1 MTHGAYGLD
10 GVLIYLTRAA
20 SLARG
25 ILDARI
31 PDDTPSPLRKTLMKT
46 ITAALT
52 SAFLVAGAH
61 AQTPSSFTAMTPSSD
76 ASTAAMTK
84 SDAKRDMAVESHIK
98 NMHAQLQITP
108 AEETQWAAV
117 AQTMRD
123 SAIET
128 DQAIDK
134 REALVSSGSAV
145 DNLNAYGNI
154 AQAHADGVKKLAAAF
169 APLYASMSDDQKKA
183 ADALFAHRAHEGKQK
198 VTK

>member
-1 MTHGAYGLD
+1 
-10 GVLIYLTRAA
+10 
-20 SLARG
+20 
-25 ILDARI
+25 
-31 PDDTPSPLRKTLMKT
+31 MKT

-52 SAFLVAGAH
+52 TAFLMTA
-61 AQTPSSFTAMTPSSD
+61 AQAQAPSSLTAMAPSSG

-84 SDAKRDMAVESHIK
+84 ADAKRDMAVEGHIK
-98 NMHAQLQITP
+98 DVHAQLQITP

-123 SAIET
+123 NASEI

-134 REALVSSGSAV
+134 RKALVTSGSAV
-145 DNLNAYGNI
+145 DNLNAYGDV

-183 ADALFAHRAHEGKQK
+183 ADALFAHRTHEGKQPVAK
-198 VTK
+198 

>member
-1 MTHGAYGLD
+1 
-10 GVLIYLTRAA
+10 
-20 SLARG
+20 
-25 ILDARI
+25 
-31 PDDTPSPLRKTLMKT
+31 MKT